1 MLDIESLGQS
11 FKVSVILPTYNESQ
25 GIVQL
30 IKEIKNGLK
39 KIDCEIIIVDDDS
52 LDNTAKVVQE
62 YYKDAPEIRVFLRRE
77 DKGLASS
84 ILYGIKKSTGS
95 HILVMDSDFNHK
107 PEYIPF
113 MIQSLNYYSFVTG
126 SRFLYGGMM
135 DTRSRHFLSWGFN
148 VFVRAYS
155 GGSITDNLYG
165 FFACRRETLFCYEQY
180 FQWIFRGFGEY
191 FIRLLFLLERDHVSI
206 LQFPAINGKRLY
218 GQGNLSFFKT
228 LFIYLRATLTC
239 KQIK

>member
-1 MLDIESLGQS
+1 MLGVESLHRN

-30 IKEIKNGLK
+30 IEEIKNGLK
-39 KIDCEIIIVDDDS
+39 NFKSEIIIVDDDS
-52 LDNTAKVVQE
+52 PDNTARLLRE
-62 YYKDAPEIRVFLRRE
+62 YYKGAPEIRVFLRRE

-113 MIQSLNYYSFVTG
+113 MIQSLNCYDFVTG

-135 DTRSRHFLSWGFN
+135 DSRSRHLLSWGFN
-148 VFVRAYS
+148 MFVRAYS

-165 FFACRRETLFCYEQY
+165 FFVCRRETLFCYEKH

-191 FIRLLFLLERDHVSI
+191 FIRLLFLLERDHIPI
-206 LQFPAINGKRLY
+206 LQFPVINGKRLY

-239 KQIK
+239 KYIK